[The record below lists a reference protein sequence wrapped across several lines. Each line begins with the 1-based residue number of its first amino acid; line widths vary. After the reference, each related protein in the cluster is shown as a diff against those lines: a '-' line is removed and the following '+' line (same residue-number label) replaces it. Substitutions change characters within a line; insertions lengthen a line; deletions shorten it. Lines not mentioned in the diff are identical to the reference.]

1 MIIRRSVPLMVALAA
16 AASLTVTTSAVASP
30 ASSRPTPGHPKASAR
45 SAGITPSG
53 GGYAGWS
60 MQSHGSARM
69 SPDMMTSGALR
80 QSAVRGVLG
89 MDVSAY
95 QGTVNWTYFY
105 RHGRRFA
112 YVKATEGTY
121 YRSDTFTKQFNGAAK
136 AGLLRGAYHFA
147 NPSWTGGKAQA
158 NYFVKHGGMWTRD
171 GKTLPGMLDLE
182 SSPYGAM
189 CYGLTKSQMVRWI
202 TAFSN
207 RYRTLTSRDIVFYTT
222 YNWWKKC
229 TGNTKK
235 FNRTNPLW
243 IARWASTP
251 GKLPGGW
258 PYYTFWQYGST
269 TYDKDRFNGT
279 MSRLRVLAH
288 G

>member
-1 MIIRRSVPLMVALAA
+1 MIMRRSVPLIVALAA
-16 AASLTVTTSAVASP
+16 TASLTVTTSAVASP
-30 ASSRPTPGHPKASAR
+30 SSRPSPGQPKANAR

-60 MQSHGSARM
+60 MRSHSSTRM
-69 SPDMMTSGALR
+69 SPD
-80 QSAVRGVLG
+80 SATGPLQANAVPRVLG

-95 QGTVNWTYFY
+95 QGKVNWKYY
-105 RHGRRFA
+105 YKHSRRFA

-121 YRSDTFTKQFNGAAK
+121 YKSATFKAQFSGAAK

-158 NYFVKHGGMWTRD
+158 NYFVKHGGKWTRD

-182 SSPYGAM
+182 SNPYGAM
-189 CYGLTKSQMVRWI
+189 CYGLTKSQMVKWI

-229 TGNTKK
+229 TGNTRK
-235 FNRTNPLW
+235 FNQTNPLW
-243 IARWASTP
+243 IARWASSP
-251 GKLPGGW
+251 GTLPGGW
-258 PYYTFWQYGST
+258 PYYTFWQYAST
-269 TYDKDRFNGT
+269 TYDKDRFNGS